1 VRKHSVLRS
10 CTTSSWILSSLK
22 AASNPLNVELHTAM
36 AIDIPAFEATP
47 VADIAGKVSK
57 LRATFNT
64 QKTKDVQFRLVQLR
78 KLYWGY

>member
-1 VRKHSVLRS
+1 
-10 CTTSSWILSSLK
+10 
-22 AASNPLNVELHTAM
+22 LNVELHTAM